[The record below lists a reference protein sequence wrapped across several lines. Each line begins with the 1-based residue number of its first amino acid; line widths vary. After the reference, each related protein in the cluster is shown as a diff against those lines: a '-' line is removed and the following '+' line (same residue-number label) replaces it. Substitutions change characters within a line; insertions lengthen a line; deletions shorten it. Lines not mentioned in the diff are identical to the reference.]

1 MDKKTIVTNRLEL
14 RNWKLAD
21 ADALFKYASDRRVS
35 ELALWSCHT
44 SVEMSRDVIENF
56 FIPNPYNYAIVLK
69 ETNEPIGCIGI
80 VPEGEEHYRVLSN
93 EREVGYWIGLPH
105 WNKGLTTEALESLIT
120 YCRDSIGLNS
130 LLITTDDKNKASQR
144 VAEKCGFQ
152 LLEYYHYNGIYSKAY
167 RRYLHTT

>member
-93 EREVGYWIGLPH
+93 EREV
-105 WNKGLTTEALESLIT
+105 T
-120 YCRDSIGLNS
+120 YY
-130 LLITTDDKNKASQR
+130 LLS
-144 VAEKCGFQ
+144 
-152 LLEYYHYNGIYSKAY
+152 
-167 RRYLHTT
+167 